1 MVLKVIQL
9 RTIANFYSLLQ
20 GKQHY
25 YAFPLKNKGYEK
37 YKNKTKNL
45 LAYLKLW
52 LQQDSNQDR
61 LLCSKYSP
69 RIPV

>member
-45 LAYLKLW
+45 LAYLKL
-52 LQQDSNQDR
+52 
-61 LLCSKYSP
+61 
-69 RIPV
+69 